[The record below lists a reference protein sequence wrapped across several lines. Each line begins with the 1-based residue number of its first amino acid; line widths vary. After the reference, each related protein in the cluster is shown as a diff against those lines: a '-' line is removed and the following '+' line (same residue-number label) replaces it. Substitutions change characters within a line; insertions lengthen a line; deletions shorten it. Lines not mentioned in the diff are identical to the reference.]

1 VSGFESVNNEAE
13 HNQKDNP
20 ECQPH
25 HYFPVIRV
33 HRNNNLPW
41 LLFALDVLVNHVLR
55 LLHCQEINQEA
66 IVEITLNINSLSKAQ
81 REHVAGFILT
91 FPEDAAEATDK
102 IWVTQK
108 VDKAAE
114 QTKPD
119 PLGNLPRGP
128 EPIEIELD
136 PNTVFSTTA
145 DLATFGATVNI
156 PPPPPAPPAL
166 PLSAAFGP
174 GPQLVPA
181 PPASALDS
189 AGFPWDNRIHSSS
202 HSQNSNGTWRAL
214 RGVLPQVVA
223 EVEAEL
229 RQKHGIM
236 SKADKQ
242 APPPPAAPVPIA
254 ASVVQN
260 APPTGPIVSAAV
272 PPSDITF
279 PAFVAKL
286 SAAIQNNK
294 LTEAEFTQTCA
305 FAGVGNLTLL
315 GQRLDLLPEVNAQ
328 IDKIIERRG

>member
-1 VSGFESVNNEAE
+1 M
-13 HNQKDNP
+13 Q
-20 ECQPH
+20 
-25 HYFPVIRV
+25 
-33 HRNNNLPW
+33 
-41 LLFALDVLVNHVLR
+41 
-55 LLHCQEINQEA
+55 
-66 IVEITLNINSLSKAQ
+66 ITLDITRLNKAQ

-91 FPEDAAEATDK
+91 YPDDAAEATDK
-102 IWVTQK
+102 IWVTQHI
-108 VDKAAE
+108 DKAAE

-156 PPPPPAPPAL
+156 PAPPAL

-181 PPASALDS
+181 PPLPQGNPAPTILDS
-189 AGFPWDNRIHSSS
+189 AGFPWDKRIHSSS
-202 HSQNSNGTWRAL
+202 HAQNTNGTWRAQ
-214 RGVLPQVVA
+214 RGVSLSVVA

-229 RQKHGIM
+229 RQQYGIM

-242 APPPPAAPVPIA
+242 APPPPPQPAAAADIVPVPAA
-254 ASVVQN
+254 AST
-260 APPTGPIVSAAV
+260 PTSA
-272 PPSDITF
+272 SDITF

-315 GQRLDLLPEVNAQ
+315 GQRLDLLPAVNAQ
-328 IDKIIERRG
+328 IDLLIKSRG